1 MIHHLF
7 MFAFSGEKFFMVD
20 KPVHIKNYQ
29 IFLSKTLIL
38 ENSEK
43 KNWEISINLDW
54 EKKIYRIFFF

>member
-1 MIHHLF
+1 MKFHHLF

-38 ENSEK
+38 DNSEK
-43 KNWEISINLDW
+43 KT
-54 EKKIYRIFFF
+54 EKFR